1 MVPHTV
7 TRASDRSEEL
17 TRAAAFPGGGCG
29 EVWLAAVTVVLTA
42 ELRVSLAIPSYSQL
56 TVVHGCVCLHQS
68 PGSNPVMLASGSG
81 VQRPGG

>member
-1 MVPHTV
+1 MVHGVLPSWFLQYMVSHTV

-17 TRAAAFPGGGCG
+17 RRAAAFPG
-29 EVWLAAVTVVLTA
+29 